1 MPKLGGV
8 GAKTNSWSDSTS
20 DLWAAPSAIGKS
32 TSGPPPGL
40 GSSKNGGT
48 PAAGGESND
57 WMSSGLGNWPS
68 GGGGGGN
75 NTGAAQP
82 NSAGGNSNNW
92 YSTWLLLK
100 NLTAQIDG
108 STLRTLCVQHGP
120 LQHFHLYLTHGIAL
134 CKYNSR
140 EEASKAQTALNNC
153 VLSNT
158 TICAESPSESEV
170 QNILLHLGAPGGNG
184 NGGNGNGGGN
194 GGGSAASTPAVPTWR
209 PPSQQGPARTGSDST
224 WGNDWSSTNPS
235 KYFA

>member
-1 MPKLGGV
+1 MPNLGGV

-68 GGGGGGN
+68 GGGN

-82 NSAGGNSNNW
+82 NSAGGNSSNW

-120 LQHFHLYLTHGIAL
+120 LQHFHLYLNHGIAL

-170 QNILLHLGAPGGNG
+170 QNILKHLGVPGGNG

-194 GGGSAASTPAVPTWR
+194 GGGSAASTPAANASTWR

-224 WGNDWSSTNPS
+224 WGSDWPTANPS